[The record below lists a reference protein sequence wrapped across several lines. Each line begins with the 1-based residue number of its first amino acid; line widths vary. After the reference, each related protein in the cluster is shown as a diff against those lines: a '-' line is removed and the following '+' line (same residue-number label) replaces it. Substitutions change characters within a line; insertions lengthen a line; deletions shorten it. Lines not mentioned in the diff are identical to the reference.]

1 MPNDLIF
8 IVDDDPALRKLTSIL
23 LEDRAYATKTFES
36 GEDCLD
42 ALDERPSAIL
52 LDMMLPGIN
61 GLETLEQIKLKSSST
76 PVILVTSINKTD
88 TAVSAMKQGAYDYL
102 VKPYDETR
110 LIASLE
116 KALQQDA
123 LNTHVH
129 FLKTEINKLKT
140 PQGIVGNSPA
150 ILEVVSKSKMGA
162 ESGAAILIQGE
173 SGTGKELL
181 ARTVH
186 ENSLWSDGLF
196 VDINCGAIPETLQES
211 ELFGHKKGAFT
222 GATEMQK
229 GKLELAH
236 HGTLFLDEIGEMTL
250 PTQAKLL
257 RFLQEKNFERIGEH
271 RKIQVECQIVS
282 ATNKDLKEAVAQG
295 SFREDLYYRLAV
307 FPVTAPPLRERK
319 QDIPLLCQ
327 HFLTKYKTQIRK
339 HHTDI
344 HPQAL
349 QMLMNHSWPGNIR
362 ELENAIFQAMI
373 LATGEILQVEDFHFI
388 HPPISSAIP
397 TPSST
402 NETSCDTNKILSL
415 DETIKSAIQNA
426 LTASNGKA
434 NLAGEK
440 LGLSRSAFY
449 RLLKKYDIR

>member
-1 MPNDLIF
+1 
-8 IVDDDPALRKLTSIL
+8 
-23 LEDRAYATKTFES
+23 
-36 GEDCLD
+36 
-42 ALDERPSAIL
+42 
-52 LDMMLPGIN
+52 
-61 GLETLEQIKLKSSST
+61 
-76 PVILVTSINKTD
+76 
-88 TAVSAMKQGAYDYL
+88 
-102 VKPYDETR
+102 
-110 LIASLE
+110 
-116 KALQQDA
+116 
-123 LNTHVH
+123 
-129 FLKTEINKLKT
+129 
-140 PQGIVGNSPA
+140 
-150 ILEVVSKSKMGA
+150 
-162 ESGAAILIQGE
+162 
-173 SGTGKELL
+173 LL

-186 ENSLWSDGLF
+186 ENSPWSNGLF
-196 VDINCGAIPETLQES
+196 VDINCGAIPDTLQES

-250 PTQAKLL
+250 ATQAKLL
-257 RFLQEKNFERIGEH
+257 RFLQEKTFERIGEH

-339 HHTDI
+339 HHTGI

-349 QMLMNHSWPGNIR
+349 QALMDYSWPGNIR

-373 LATGEILQVEDFHFI
+373 LATGEILQLEDFHFI
-388 HPPISSAIP
+388 PQNISTTLPAPPQ
-397 TPSST
+397 T
-402 NETSCDTNKILSL
+402 NQTDTKVLSL
-415 DETIKSAIQNA
+415 DEAIKSAIQNA

-434 NLAGEK
+434 HLAGEI

>member
-23 LEDRAYATKTFES
+23 LEDRSYVTQAFET
-36 GEDCLD
+36 GEDCIR

-52 LDMMLPGIN
+52 LDMMLPGMN
-61 GLETLEQIKLKSSST
+61 GLETLEQIKLKSPTT

-88 TAVSAMKQGAYDYL
+88 TAVSAMKLGAYDYL

-140 PQGIVGNSPA
+140 PQGIVGNSPV
-150 ILEVVSKSKMGA
+150 ILEVLTKAKLGA

-186 ENSLWSDGLF
+186 ENSPWSNGLF
-196 VDINCGAIPETLQES
+196 VDINCGAIPDTLQES

-236 HGTLFLDEIGEMTL
+236 HGTLLLDEIGEMTL
-250 PTQAKLL
+250 ATQAKLL
-257 RFLQEKNFERIGEH
+257 RFLQEKTFERIGEH

-339 HHTDI
+339 HHTGI

-349 QMLMNHSWPGNIR
+349 QALMDYSWPGNIR

-373 LATGEILQVEDFHFI
+373 LATGEILQLEDFHFI
-388 HPPISSAIP
+388 PQNISTTLPAPPQ
-397 TPSST
+397 T
-402 NETSCDTNKILSL
+402 NQTDTKVLSL
-415 DETIKSAIQNA
+415 DEAIKSAIQNA

-434 NLAGEK
+434 HLAGEI